1 MVKDRGLFHYGRVF
15 HMLIDPLTKQT
26 RDKIVEAVPEGAS
39 VLDIG
44 CGTGELCNELRKVK
58 HCKVVGVDL
67 SRRMLEFAE
76 RNSPFEDIQFLHG
89 DATNLAG
96 IEAESFDYAVACL
109 IVHELYA
116 EAQEQLVKEAWRVGR
131 QVILAD
137 SGVPLPWN
145 VVGVMKRVLEVG
157 FGFDHYPQFRAYVAS
172 GGITGIL
179 RAAGLDQSVVH
190 QELYSVGCNQIVVV
204 AH

>member
-1 MVKDRGLFHYGRVF
+1 MVKDKSLFHYGSIYR
-15 HMLIDPLTKQT
+15 MLIDPLTEQT
-26 RDKIVEAVPEGAS
+26 RDKIVEAVPQGAS

-44 CGTGELCNELRKVK
+44 CGTGALCNELRKVK
-58 HCKVVGVDL
+58 QCRVVGVDL
-67 SRRMLEFAE
+67 SLRMLEFAQ

-89 DATNLAG
+89 DATNLAS

-109 IVHELYA
+109 ILHELYA
-116 EAQEQLVKEAWRVGR
+116 EAQQQLVKEAWRVGR

-137 SGVPLPWN
+137 SSAPLPWN
-145 VVGVMKRVLEVG
+145 VVGVVKRVMEVG
-157 FGFDHYPQFRAYVAS
+157 FGLDHYPQFRAHVAS
-172 GGITGIL
+172 GGIIGIL
-179 RAAGLDQSVVH
+179 RAAGLDQWVVH